1 MKNYFQ
7 LSEFLRSTK
16 ARALGI
22 DNLPSFE
29 VVDNLRALRDNVLN
43 PLREEFG
50 QPIIVTSGYRCARLN
65 AAVGGVANSQH
76 LIGQAADIK
85 AGRGGI
91 DANRTLFALIQ
102 RLNLPFDQLISEY
115 NYSWIHVSYSPRH
128 RRQILFR

>member
-7 LSEFLRSTK
+7 LSEFLRSSK
-16 ARALGI
+16 ARALSF

-29 VVDNLRALRDNVLN
+29 AVDNLRALRDNVLN
-43 PLREEFG
+43 PLREEYG

-76 LIGQAADIK
+76 LLGQAADIK

-102 RLNLPFDQLISEY
+102 GLGLPFDQLISEY

-128 RRQILFR
+128 RKQVFFR

>member
-7 LSEFLRSTK
+7 LSEFLRSAK
-16 ARALGI
+16 ARALNL

-43 PLREEFG
+43 PLREEYG
-50 QPIIVTSGYRCARLN
+50 QPIIVTSGYRSARLN

-76 LIGQAADIK
+76 LLGQAADIK

>member
-7 LSEFLRSTK
+7 LSEFLRSSK
-16 ARALGI
+16 ARALNL

-43 PLREEFG
+43 PLREEYG
-50 QPIIVTSGYRCARLN
+50 QPIIVTSGYRSARLN

-76 LIGQAADIK
+76 LLGQAADIK
-85 AGRGGI
+85 AGRGGV

-102 RLNLPFDQLISEY
+102 RLGLPFDQLISEY

>member
-7 LSEFLRSTK
+7 LSEFLRSSK
-16 ARALGI
+16 ARALSI

-43 PLREEFG
+43 PLREEYG
-50 QPIIVTSGYRCARLN
+50 QPIIVTSGFRSARLN

-76 LIGQAADIK
+76 LLGQAADIK